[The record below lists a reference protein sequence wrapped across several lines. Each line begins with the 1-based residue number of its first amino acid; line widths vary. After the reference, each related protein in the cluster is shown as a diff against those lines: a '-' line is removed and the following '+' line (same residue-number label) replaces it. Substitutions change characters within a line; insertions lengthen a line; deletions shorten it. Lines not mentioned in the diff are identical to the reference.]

1 MHLLRLV
8 IWIAAAV
15 LALTNWFM
23 KEQWLGDFW
32 KIAMIAAVAAF
43 LLLAVWSLKDWKES
57 RELAKKLKS
66 VSKGSTSEGQ

>member
-32 KIAMIAAVAAF
+32 KLAMIVAAVAL
-43 LLLAVWSLKDWKES
+43 LLLAVWSLKDWKRN
-57 RELAKKLKS
+57 RELAKKLES
-66 VSKGSTSEGQ
+66 VSKGSTSERQ

>member
-1 MHLLRLV
+1 MHLLRQL

-32 KIAMIAAVAAF
+32 KIAMVVAVVTC
-43 LLLAVWSLKDWKES
+43 LLLAVWSLVDWKRS
-57 RELAKKLKS
+57 RDLGKRLES
-66 VSKGSTSEGQ
+66 VSNGSTSERQ

>member
-32 KIAMIAAVAAF
+32 KIAVIVAVVTF
-43 LLLAVWSLKDWKES
+43 LLLTVWSWIDWKRN
-57 RELAKKLKS
+57 RELARKLKS

>member
-32 KIAMIAAVAAF
+32 KLAMIVAAATL
-43 LLLAVWSLKDWKES
+43 LLLAVWSLKDWKRN
-57 RELAKKLKS
+57 RELAKKLES
-66 VSKGSTSEGQ
+66 VSKGSTSERQ

>member
-32 KIAMIAAVAAF
+32 KITMIAAAAAF
-43 LLLAVWSLKDWKES
+43 LLLVVWSLKDWKKN
-57 RELAKKLKS
+57 RELAKKLES
-66 VSKGSTSEGQ
+66 VSKGSTSERQ